1 MARKKRSDEGG
12 GYSWMDTYGDMVT
25 LLLTF
30 FVMLF
35 ALSSVNEEKWE
46 MLVESFSRSPAA
58 NTPQIVFMAEDI
70 TKTGDQAMPG
80 IEGDQMLKDKGQ
92 QMTELPIDLNELY
105 EYIKRYIEA
114 NDMSGSVSA
123 EKGPNSVYLRFDNNL
138 FFDGDSATLRP
149 ESYEILKF
157 MGEGFKNVEDK
168 ILFIRIN
175 GHTAAIPNMPD
186 YNVNDWNLSSNR
198 ANAVA
203 SYFENDSGIDVKKM
217 MTSGYGKNQPLA
229 SNDTEEGR
237 AQNRRVDIMVI
248 GNEFDPNSADDLYTI
263 LQQSLGAELIDD
275 KANASD
281 IITPEDN
288 IADAAADPQTPEVPA
303 APAEP
308 AAPAAPTTT
317 PEPQAPIAPVA
328 P

>member
-1 MARKKRSDEGG
+1 MARKKRGDDGG

-35 ALSSVNEEKWE
+35 ALSSVNEDKWE

-58 NTPQIVFMAEDI
+58 NTPQIVFMAED
-70 TKTGDQAMPG
+70 TVETGDQAMPG

-105 EYIKRYIEA
+105 EYIKQYIEA
-114 NDMSGSVSA
+114 NDMDGSVSA

-149 ESYEILKF
+149 ESYEILEF
-157 MGEGFKNVEDK
+157 MGKGFKSVEDK

-203 SYFENDSGIDVKKM
+203 SYFENDSKIDVKKM

-229 SNDTEEGR
+229 PNDTEEGR
-237 AQNRRVDIMVI
+237 AKNRRVDIMVI

-263 LQQSLGAELIDD
+263 LQQTLGAELVDD
-275 KANASD
+275 KVNASD
-281 IITPEDN
+281 IITPEGGVTPPG
-288 IADAAADPQTPEVPA
+288 ADAPATDAPVTPA
-303 APAEP
+303 TDAP
-308 AAPAAPTTT
+308 AAPAADAPAAPITT
-317 PEPQAPIAPVA
+317 PATP
-328 P
+328 